1 MDDDARSSPIF
12 TLHGVTRRFERGGEV
27 VEALRGLDL
36 AIARGELLLVMGP
49 SGSGKSTLLHLL
61 GGLERPTSGE
71 VLLHLAAGATALASG
86 AREAPLDL
94 ARLDDERLAE
104 LRRRQL
110 GFVFQ
115 EFHLL
120 PTLTAQENVQLPL
133 LLDGV
138 AEASARAAAARRLAQ
153 VGLAARADH
162 LPDQLSGGERQRVAI
177 ARALLRQP
185 ALLLCDEPTGNLD
198 ERTSGEIEELLLAI
212 RRERGAA
219 MVLVTHNLRLAH
231 RLDRVVRLE
240 GGRLHAVQAPGTAEG
255 AVPLTMA

>member
-1 MDDDARSSPIF
+1 MNDVPVHAAAAGSAAIRVRG
-12 TLHGVTRRFERGGEV
+12 LERRFLSGGQQLEI
-27 VEALRGLDL
+27 LRGVDLDVAPGEAV
-36 AIARGELLLVMGP
+36 AIVGR
-49 SGSGKSTLLHLL
+49 SGGGKSTLLHLIGL
-61 GGLERPTSGE
+61 LDRPDGGSIELEGID
-71 VLLHLAAGATALASG
+71 VGKAS
-86 AREAPLDL
+86 RRVRDT
-94 ARLDDERLAE
+94 
-104 LRRRQL
+104 LRRDRL

-115 EFHLL
+115 FYHLL
-120 PTLTAQENVQLPL
+120 PELTAEQNVL
-133 LLDGV
+133 LGAMIGV
-138 AEASARAAAARRLAQ
+138 SPFQWMTSRKATRAAARELLER
-153 VGLAARADH
+153 VGLADRANH
-162 LPDQLSGGERQRVAI
+162 LPNRLSGGERQRVAI

>member
-177 ARALLRQP
+177 ARALIADP
-185 ALLLCDEPTGNLD
+185 PVLLCDEPTGSLD
-198 ERTSGEIEELLLAI
+198 SVRGQEIFALLRSLAHDEGRT
-212 RRERGAA
+212 
-219 MVLVTHNLRLAH
+219 VVVVTHDPAAEPFA
-231 RLDRVVRLE
+231 DRVVRLRDGAWLAAE
-240 GGRLHAVQAPGTAEG
+240 GGGAP
-255 AVPLTMA
+255 